1 MSVELMWPYQ
11 RACNYWSTKLL
22 CDLHEFTY
30 SFVPPWLEGSM
41 AYWLAIVHGCKPQTC
56 WWCATGNHPFLRI
69 FCSYCGGTSYQ
80 SWQPKTRQLAL
91 QGKNTVT
98 TIEMFDIVWLILID
112 RYIHSFIYSFIH
124 SVIHS
129 LSHSFIC
136 SFIHCKLH
144 LTLARVLVASGTF
157 RSKFSGQ
164 VLGHKWGPG
173 EVCWLIITIDY
184 S

>member
-98 TIEMFDIVWLILID
+98 TIEMFDIAWLILID
-112 RYIHSFIYSFIH
+112 RYIHSFI
-124 SVIHS
+124 
-129 LSHSFIC
+129 HSFIY

-184 S
+184 N